1 VSPANNYA
9 VKAVDLGVRYNLRFN
24 RKTTVRASV
33 ANFVLRRPPQ
43 RFWALRHVSLE
54 LGHGES
60 LGVIG
65 PNGAGK
71 STLLGAVLGRVEFAG
86 KIRVHWRG
94 SARIG
99 YVPQSLTVDRTL
111 PVTVAEFLALGRQRR
126 PICLGLRRAQRRRIE
141 ELLGRVGLG
150 GFSSRL
156 LSALSG
162 GELQRVL
169 LANAIDP
176 QPELL
181 LLDEPARGLDE
192 ASVGQLETVLK
203 ELTREGHTSVLMVSH
218 DLAQVRRVADDVT
231 YLDGSVR
238 RTGSSAGILVDAALV
253 AKPVDVA
260 KS

>member
-1 VSPANNYA
+1 MPAP
-9 VKAVDLGVRYNLRFN
+9 VLLEIREL
-24 RKTTVRASV
+24 TVERDGRR
-33 ANFVLRRPPQ
+33 VLSD
-43 RFWALRHVSLE
+43 VSLE
-54 LGHGES
+54 VAAGAVHL
-60 LGVIG
+60 LVG

-71 STLLGAVLGRVEFAG
+71 STLLGAVLGRVEFTG
-86 KIRVHWRG
+86 NIRVHWRG
-94 SARIG
+94 SGRIG
-99 YVPQSLTVDRTL
+99 YVPQSFTVDRTL

-126 PICLGLRRAQRRRIE
+126 PICLGLPRAQRRRIE

-192 ASVGQLETVLK
+192 AAVGQLETALK
-203 ELTREGHTSVLMVSH
+203 ELTREARTSVLMVSH

-238 RTGSSAGILVDAALV
+238 RTGASAEILVDAAPL
-253 AKPVDVA
+253 APPVDVA